1 MRRRAVVA
9 GMAFAAVVP
18 IGGRARRRSVHERVR
33 WDELPANSAVTI
45 AALMADTDRGHV
57 TPARL
62 GAGASEPPRDRGG
75 P

>member
-1 MRRRAVVA
+1 MVA
-9 GMAFAAVVP
+9 GMAAFVAVVP
-18 IGGRARRRSVHERVR
+18 TGGRTRRRSVHERVR

-57 TPARL
+57 ALARL
-62 GAGASEPPRDRGG
+62 EAGATEPPRDRGG